1 RGWGAALAGA
11 FQSILTVAGTVASAL
26 DPAVAGYITTAG
38 QIIPLI
44 EAAVGLT
51 PATVMAT
58 TAVGDA
64 PAVRA
69 ALYRGL

>member
-1 RGWGAALAGA
+1 M
-11 FQSILTVAGTVASAL
+11 ASAL

-51 PATVMAT
+51 PGTVTATAMAT
-58 TAVGDA
+58 MTATAAGDA